1 MIETMK
7 KEKITDFM
15 DLIAWQRGHEAVLAI
30 YQLTQVFPASERF
43 GLTNQLRR
51 AAVSI
56 TSNIAEGFSRQTIRE
71 KVQFYFISKGSIC
84 ECRDQLLIA
93 KDLGYVTISSH
104 TTIEALLV
112 ETHKLLSGL
121 IKSMRLSNA

>member
-1 MIETMK
+1 MIGIMEK
-7 KEKITDFM
+7 KKIADFTD
-15 DLIAWQRGHEAVLAI
+15 LVAWQRGHEAVLAI
-30 YQLTQVFPASERF
+30 YQLTQAFSASEQF

-51 AAVSI
+51 AAISI

-93 KDLGYVTISSH
+93 KDLQYISTSDH
-104 TTIEALLV
+104 ISTEALLIQ
-112 ETHKLLSGL
+112 THKLLSGL
-121 IKSMRLSNA
+121 IKSMRIPNA